1 MADLWELSD
10 LATPWALHVAVTLRV
25 AEHIAEGKM
34 RIDALA
40 SAAGAHPESL
50 LRVLRHLVSK
60 GIFEEPAPGEFVLNE
75 AARSLGGPGRIGM
88 DLNLIGGRMA
98 FAWSTMLTAVRTGR
112 PGYDEV
118 FGRPFWE
125 DLDANPEIAASFD
138 ALMGPAGHGVPD
150 PEILLN
156 PADWDRVRTV
166 VDVGG
171 GTGTLLAQVLRRH
184 PHVHGTLVDLPR
196 TVARSAEVFQAAGVA
211 DRADTVPQSFFN
223 PLPPGK
229 DVYMMKNVLGD
240 WPDVEART
248 LLRRCAEAARPNG
261 RVVLL
266 GGVTPEEKSSPELL
280 MLVLVGGKNRTL
292 KELGALALEAG
303 LKIHASGRQPTGKF
317 LVELR

>member
-1 MADLWELSD
+1 
-10 LATPWALHVAVTLRV
+10 
-25 AEHIAEGKM
+25 
-34 RIDALA
+34 
-40 SAAGAHPESL
+40 
-50 LRVLRHLVSK
+50 
-60 GIFEEPAPGEFVLNE
+60 
-75 AARSLGGPGRIGM
+75 
-88 DLNLIGGRMA
+88 MA